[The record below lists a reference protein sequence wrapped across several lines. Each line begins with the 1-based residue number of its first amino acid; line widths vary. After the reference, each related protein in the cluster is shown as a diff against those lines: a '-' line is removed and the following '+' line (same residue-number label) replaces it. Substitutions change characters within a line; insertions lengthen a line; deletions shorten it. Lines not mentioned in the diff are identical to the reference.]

1 MKPDFTPYKKKIMRV
16 MAHRTM
22 GIILSA
28 AMVFHMLP
36 VGEMTVYASKE
47 TAELCRHYPE
57 YTAGYAY
64 EAAAALASGAI
75 EVSNA
80 LDFSGTVTD
89 SGDLDTQGYHWDSSN
104 NKLQLKNVRINS
116 TVTLP
121 DAAVTIETT
130 GDCSIQELSAANAN
144 PQTTKLNFTGT
155 GTLTVEQKIN
165 ISGGNGNILT
175 VAAGASVIAEGG
187 ISIGASGGMDSTV
200 TVYGTLA
207 AKSAGTLPGPAIY
220 AGTVVVGNGGL
231 LEVSGKQGVQLNG
244 MNTGSSYNV
253 AGVFTV
259 QEGGCFQADC
269 EEYNVRA
276 LPNGSAFPS
285 GSNPDQ
291 AFRIPEGYLPAD
303 CKVKWVA
310 DAVNLVKKSN
320 EVVYTGPLIIGRS
333 NSSPDDSRL
342 AVTLSGADGLIYD
355 GQEKRPGVTVTL
367 DGAVL
372 DASNYDITYSNNINA
387 GEASVTVTGKGG
399 LNFTRTVNF
408 QIARAVPVITWD
420 PAAQTV
426 IYSGSQAAVTP
437 PAVTLANGEIF
448 DGEIRYSYA
457 AEGSAGFTDGL
468 PANAGT
474 YIVKAGI
481 PEQGNYTAADSTD
494 PLKLTVEKAEYPP
507 NKPSDV
513 MRVAE
518 RYKKV
523 KDVKLPAGWEWKE
536 SDKNTGL
543 RKGVPQ
549 KATAVYVGE
558 DKDNYKNI
566 TAIVTIIR
574 ADSNENT
581 ESTYRPAGG
590 SGNGF
595 TNPADGS
602 GDSSSKPDSKDM
614 TVKSPMT
621 GGGDPGQQSGQS
633 RRPWEIM
640 AAGALFV
647 MGIGGVSA
655 ARRKKRESRGLSGK

>member
-22 GIILSA
+22 GIFLSA

-36 VGEMTVYASKE
+36 AGEMTVYASKE

-64 EAAAALASGAI
+64 EAAAALASGTI

-80 LDFSGTVTD
+80 LDFSSILTD
-89 SGDLDTQGYHWDSSN
+89 PGDLDTKGYHWDSSN

-130 GDCSIQELSAANAN
+130 GDCSIQELKVVDPKN
-144 PQTTKLNFTGT
+144 TKLNFTGT
-155 GTLTVEQKIN
+155 GTLTVIQEMN
-165 ISGGNGNILT
+165 ISGGDGNILT
-175 VAAGASVIAEGG
+175 VAAGASVMAEGG
-187 ISIGASGGMDSTV
+187 IFIGASGGTNSTV
-200 TVYGTLA
+200 TVYGTLT
-207 AKSAGTLPGPAIY
+207 AKSTDPVGGVPAIS
-220 AGTVVVGNGGL
+220 AGTVVVGDGGL
-231 LEVSGKQGVQLNG
+231 LEVSGIWGVQLYG
-244 MNTGSSYNV
+244 MNPGSSYNL

-259 QEGGCFQADC
+259 QEGGCFKADC
-269 EEYNVRA
+269 SVYNVRA
-276 LPNGSAFPS
+276 SMTSGGAFPS

-303 CKVKWVA
+303 CKVKWETDV
-310 DAVNLVKKSN
+310 VNLVKKSN
-320 EVVYTGPLIIGRS
+320 EVVYTGPLTIGRS

-355 GQEKRPGVTVTL
+355 GQDKRPGVTVTL

-387 GEASVTVTGKGG
+387 GEASVTVTGKGS

-437 PAVTLANGEIF
+437 PVVTLTNGEIF

-457 AEGSAGFTDGL
+457 AEGSADFTAGL
-468 PANAGT
+468 PTNAGT
-474 YIVKAGI
+474 YTVKAGI

-513 MRVAE
+513 MRVSE

-549 KATAVYVGE
+549 KATAVYVGA

-581 ESTYRPAGG
+581 ESTYRPAGS

-621 GGGDPGQQSGQS
+621 GSGDPGQQSGQP

-640 AAGALFV
+640 AAGALFI
-647 MGIGGVSA
+647 MGIGGFSA
-655 ARRKKRESRGLSGK
+655 VRRKKRESRGLCGK